1 MPVLGVFLRPF
12 LVFLMLLSLLLILLS
27 APRLILNGADLSRV
41 LQDFCSAM
49 DELRLT
55 LRRLRVLGNF
65 AILLRFALVATAC
78 LGALRVRRREERAGG
93 VGSSFRELVMIVLLI
108 LRL

>member
-41 LQDFCSAM
+41 LEDFCSAM

-55 LRRLRVLGNF
+55 LRRFRVLGNF

-78 LGALRVRRREERAGG
+78 LGALRVRRR
-93 VGSSFRELVMIVLLI
+93 
-108 LRL
+108 